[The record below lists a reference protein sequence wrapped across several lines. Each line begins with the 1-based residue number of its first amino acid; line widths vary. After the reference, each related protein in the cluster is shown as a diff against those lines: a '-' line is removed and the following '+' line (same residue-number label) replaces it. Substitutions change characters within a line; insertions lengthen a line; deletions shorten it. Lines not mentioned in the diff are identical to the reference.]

1 MVGSTKQGERGRKFN
16 ADALVLE
23 NMQENLI
30 KKKKTQHMWEENKGI
45 SELVVILISVGIN
58 PYKHFTYM

>member
-30 KKKKTQHMWEENKGI
+30 KKKKPSICEKKTKG
-45 SELVVILISVGIN
+45 SVN
-58 PYKHFTYM
+58 L

>member
-30 KKKKTQHMWEENKGI
+30 KKKK
-45 SELVVILISVGIN
+45 N
-58 PYKHFTYM
+58 PAYVRRKQRDQ